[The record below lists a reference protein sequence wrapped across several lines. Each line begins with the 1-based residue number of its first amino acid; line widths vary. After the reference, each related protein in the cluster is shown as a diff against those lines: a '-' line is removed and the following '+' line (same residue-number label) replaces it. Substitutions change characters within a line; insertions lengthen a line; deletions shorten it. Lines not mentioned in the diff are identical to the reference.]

1 MNKKRIAITSMAC
14 AMLGAVAIGGT
25 LAYLTDTEKAENEFE
40 ITGLSIDLT
49 ETKWDNTEVAKVRPN
64 QAVEKNPVVLNT
76 GENDA
81 VAFIKLESP
90 VINGD
95 TAPVELFNYGTGTD
109 TSSVLAESTFGDGWK
124 QLSKELNTDKTA
136 YVYYFGYN
144 EVLAA
149 AEGSTYE
156 DTTALF
162 DYVEL
167 ANLKNSQI
175 TGKEAQKIVVTAFA
189 IQADDV
195 AVDGTKLTLTA
206 DNIGA
211 ENLGKL
217 KTAYLNDEHVTNVVS
232 NKEADSNNV
241 LDIAGNPLS

>member
-1 MNKKRIAITSMAC
+1 MNKKRIAITSIAC

-49 ETKWDNTEVAKVRPN
+49 ETEWDDTEATKIRPQ
-64 QAVEKNPVVLNT
+64 QAIEKNPVVLNT
-76 GENDA
+76 GDNNA

-95 TAPVELFNYGTGTD
+95 TTPVELFTYGTGSD
-109 TSSVLAESTFGDGWK
+109 TSSVLTANSFGTGWT
-124 QLSKELNTDKTA
+124 QLSKELNADKTA

-144 EVLAA
+144 EVLSA
-149 AEGSTYE
+149 AEGTTYD

-167 ANLKNSQI
+167 ANLKNAQI
-175 TGKEAQKIVVTAFA
+175 TGNEAQKIVVTAFA

-195 AVDGTKLTLTA
+195 AVDDEKLTLTE

-211 ENLGKL
+211 VNLGKL
-217 KTAYLNDEHVTNVVS
+217 KTAYLTDEDVADVVS
-232 NKEADSNNV
+232 NKEAGSNNV
-241 LDIAGNPLS
+241 LDLAGNPLS

>member
-1 MNKKRIAITSMAC
+1 MNKKRIAITSIAC
-14 AMLGAVAIGGT
+14 AMLGAIAVGGT
-25 LAYLTDTEKAENEFE
+25 LAYLTDTETAQNAFE

-49 ETKWDNTEVAKVRPN
+49 ETEWNDAAAAQIRPQ

-76 GENDA
+76 GDNDA
-81 VAFIKLESP
+81 VVFIKLESP

-95 TAPVELFNYGTGTD
+95 AEPVELFAYGTGAD
-109 TSSVLAESTFGDGWK
+109 TSSVLSESAFGTGWV

-144 EVLAA
+144 KVLTA
-149 AEGSTYE
+149 AEGAVYD

-167 ANLKNSQI
+167 ANLKNAQI
-175 TGKEAQKIVVTAFA
+175 TGNEVQQIVVTAFA

-195 AVDGTKLTLTA
+195 AAEGVKLTLDA
-206 DNIGA
+206 DDIGA
-211 ENLGKL
+211 GNLDLL
-217 KTAYLNDEHVTNVVS
+217 KSAYLTDEGVTEVVS
-232 NKEADSNNV
+232 NKEANTNNV
-241 LDIAGNPLS
+241 LDLAGNPIS